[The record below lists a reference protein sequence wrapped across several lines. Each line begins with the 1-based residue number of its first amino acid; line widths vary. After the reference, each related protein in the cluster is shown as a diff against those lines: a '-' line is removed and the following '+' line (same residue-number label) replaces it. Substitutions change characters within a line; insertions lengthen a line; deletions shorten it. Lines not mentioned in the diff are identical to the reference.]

1 MNKAKLREILEIT
14 AGVIVMSAGFYFFLL
29 PLNLIIGGVMG
40 VAVIFQNQIPV
51 SLFMYIANFL
61 LLMLGWIVL
70 GKVFFVKTA
79 YATLLSPTIIWILE
93 KTIPADYFMKF
104 MTESPLLIGAAFG
117 GIFLGIGL
125 GVVIRNNATTGGV
138 DVIQNIMHKY
148 LHMSFSTAMYITD
161 GAIILIAMIINFQL
175 GLYAVGSMI
184 ISGLLIDRLSIEGT
198 AGYTVFIVT
207 DYPDL
212 MQQKIYERLERGI
225 TKMKVIGGYSKQEKE
240 MIICTVDRAQLYIF
254 KHIIKNAD
262 PKAFTFV
269 TKTKEALG
277 EGFSREGAEW

>member
-1 MNKAKLREILEIT
+1 
-14 AGVIVMSAGFYFFLL
+14 
-29 PLNLIIGGVMG
+29 MG

-207 DYPDL
+207 DHPDL

-240 MIICTVDRAQLYIF
+240 MIICTVDRAQLYVF
-254 KHIIKNAD
+254 KHIIKNTD